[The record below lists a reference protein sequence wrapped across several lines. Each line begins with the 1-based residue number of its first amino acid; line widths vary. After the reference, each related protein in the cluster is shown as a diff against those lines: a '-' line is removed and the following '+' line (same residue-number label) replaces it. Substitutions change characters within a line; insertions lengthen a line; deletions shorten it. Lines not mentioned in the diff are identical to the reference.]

1 MRNCKEHCCTVDV
14 QNIKH
19 CEGHHQVMEVSLS
32 LLQTEA
38 DNTQKVAQKS
48 SHKYGKLK
56 LWGF

>member
-1 MRNCKEHCCTVDV
+1 MRNCEEHCCTVDV

-19 CEGHHQVMEVSLS
+19 CEGHHQVVEVSLP

-56 LWGF
+56 L